1 MLKTLDILIGATTVV
16 LLFSMAV
23 TVITQAVTTF
33 FQRRGRHLKAG
44 LANLLQQLGIPARA
58 CAEDIADH
66 VLRHPMIADGKGN
79 LGTVVKREEFIKLLL
94 DLASGEGTASL
105 GEASKSALVAVIQK
119 NGISDPLSALK
130 NIRALELQL
139 EASAPHMANNV
150 RQALAIVHG
159 AGSDLVARI
168 NSWYDQTIDRVSE
181 RFTKYT
187 HWVTIGIAAVV
198 VLSVQLDTIAVLD
211 RLSID
216 DQFRSTVVQGWAQKL
231 LLDGNGQ
238 NANGQPASVQTNPRP
253 YYDLLSQAGLI
264 TLPTAAGWFGQLK
277 ETRKIPGM
285 LLSVF
290 LLSLGAPFWYSV
302 LKDLLQLRSS
312 LAQKDSSQR
321 EQREVAQTGGT
332 AGSDSAANVT
342 PTWLIGERGDLTA
355 IG

>member
-1 MLKTLDILIGATTVV
+1 MLKTLDILIGVTTVV

-23 TVITQAVTTF
+23 TVITQAFTSL

-44 LANLLQQLGIPARA
+44 LADLLQQLGIPTRN

-79 LGTVVKREEFIKLLL
+79 LGTVVKREEFVKLLL
-94 DLASGEGTASL
+94 DFASGEGMSSL
-105 GEASKSALVAVIQK
+105 GEESKDALLAVIQK
-119 NGISDPLSALK
+119 NGIADPGGALK

-139 EASAPHMANNV
+139 EASDPQLANHM

-159 AGSDLVARI
+159 AGSDFVAKI
-168 NSWYDQTIDRVSE
+168 NSWFDQTIDRVSQ

-187 HWVTIGIAAVV
+187 HWVTIGIAAIV
-198 VLSVQLDTIAVLD
+198 VLTVQLDIIAVMN

-216 DQFRSTVVQGWAQKL
+216 DQFRNTVADGWAKKL
-231 LLDGNGQ
+231 SGDAGT
-238 NANGQPASVQTNPRP
+238 QTNPRP
-253 YYDLLSQAGLI
+253 YYDLLSQAGLV
-264 TLPTAAGWFGQLK
+264 TLPTAAGWYKQLT

-285 LLSVF
+285 VISVLL
-290 LLSLGAPFWYSV
+290 LCLGAPFWYSV

-312 LAQKDSSQR
+312 MAQKDDTQRGQR
-321 EQREVAQTGGT
+321 ESGQVGTSTGGG
-332 AGSDSAANVT
+332 GSTANVT
-342 PTWLIGERGDLTA
+342 PAWLVGERGDLTA

>member
-23 TVITQAVTTF
+23 TVITQALTTF

-44 LANLLQQLGIPARA
+44 LANLLQQLGIPTRQ

-79 LGTVVKREEFIKLLL
+79 LGTVVKREEFVKLLL
-94 DLASGEGTASL
+94 DFASGEGISVL
-105 GEASKSALVAVIQK
+105 GEESKNALVAMIQK
-119 NGISDPLSALK
+119 NGIADPLSTLK

-139 EASAPHMANNV
+139 EASDPQLATHM
-150 RQALAIVHG
+150 RQALAIVHA
-159 AGSDLVARI
+159 AGSDFVAKI
-168 NSWYDQTIDRVSE
+168 NSWYDQTIDRVSQ

-198 VLSVQLDTIAVLD
+198 VLTVQLDIIAVMD

-216 DQFRSTVVQGWAQKL
+216 DQFRNTVADGWAKKLSTDTNVQGS
-231 LLDGNGQ
+231 
-238 NANGQPASVQTNPRP
+238 PAL
-253 YYDLLSQAGLI
+253 YYDLLSEAGLV
-264 TLPTAAGWFGQLK
+264 TLPTTAGWVDQLK

-285 LLSVF
+285 LLSA
-290 LLSLGAPFWYSV
+290 LLVSLGAPFWYSV

-312 LAQKDSSQR
+312 IAQKDSTQRDQR
-321 EQREVAQTGGT
+321 ESGQVGAPTGGG
-332 AGSDSAANVT
+332 GSATNVT
-342 PTWLIGERGDLTA
+342 PAWLMGERGDLTA

>member
-23 TVITQAVTTF
+23 TVITQALTTF

-44 LANLLQQLGIPARA
+44 LANLLQQLGISARPI
-58 CAEDIADH
+58 AEDIADH

-79 LGTVVKREEFIKLLL
+79 LGTVVKREEFVKLLL
-94 DLASGEGTASL
+94 DFASGEGISTL
-105 GEASKSALVAVIQK
+105 GEESKSVLLAVIQK
-119 NGISDPLSALK
+119 NGIADPLSALK

-139 EASAPHMANNV
+139 EASDPQLANNM

-159 AGSDLVARI
+159 ASSDFVARI
-168 NSWYDQTIDRVSE
+168 NSWYDQTIDRVSQ
-181 RFTKYT
+181 RFTTYT

-198 VLSVQLDTIAVLD
+198 VLTVQLDIIAVMD

-216 DQFRSTVVQGWAQKL
+216 DQFRNTVAVGWANKL
-231 LLDGNGQ
+231 AGDSNT
-238 NANGQPASVQTNPRP
+238 QTSAQTDPRP
-253 YYDLLSQAGLI
+253 YYNLLSQAGLI
-264 TLPTAAGWFGQLK
+264 TLPTAAGWFDQLK

-285 LLSVF
+285 LLSMF
-290 LLSLGAPFWYSV
+290 LVSLGAPFWYSV

-312 LAQKDSSQR
+312 IAQKDSDQRDQR
-321 EQREVAQTGGT
+321 ESGLPSAPTGGG
-332 AGSDSAANVT
+332 GSTANVT
-342 PTWLIGERGDLTA
+342 PAWLIGERGDMTA

>member
-1 MLKTLDILIGATTVV
+1 MLKTLDILIGATTVI

-23 TVITQAVTTF
+23 TVITQALTTF

-44 LANLLQQLGIPARA
+44 LANLLQQLGIPTRQVAA
-58 CAEDIADH
+58 DIADH

-94 DLASGEGTASL
+94 DFASGEGISTL
-105 GEASKSALVAVIQK
+105 GEASKSALLAVIQK
-119 NGISDPLSALK
+119 NGIADPLSALR

-139 EASAPHMANNV
+139 EASDPQLANYV
-150 RQALAIVHG
+150 RQSLAIVHG
-159 AGSDLVARI
+159 AGSDFVAKI
-168 NSWYDQTIDRVSE
+168 NSWYDQTIDRVSQ

-198 VLSVQLDTIAVLD
+198 VLTVQLDIIAVMD

-216 DQFRSTVVQGWAQKL
+216 DQFRNTVADGWAKKL
-231 LLDGNGQ
+231 AGDT
-238 NANGQPASVQTNPRP
+238 NAQTDPRP
-253 YYDLLSQAGLI
+253 YYDLLSQAGLV
-264 TLPTAAGWFGQLK
+264 TLPTTAGWVAQLK

-285 LLSVF
+285 LLSI
-290 LLSLGAPFWYSV
+290 LLVSLGAPFWYSV

-312 LAQKDSSQR
+312 IAQKDSTQRDQR
-321 EQREVAQTGGT
+321 ETGQVSTGDG
-332 AGSDSAANVT
+332 GSTTNVT
-342 PTWLIGERGDLTA
+342 PAWLIGERGDLTA